1 MKKSRLSLRREK
13 LGELSPED
21 LTGVAG
27 AQEAVTTV
35 ATCMILSV
43 AGVRCEDTC
52 CSCTAVS
59 DTIQR

>member
-35 ATCMILSV
+35 PACAILSV
-43 AGVRCEDTC
+43 AVRCDDTC